1 MELSNRIYLWPEW
14 TNYDWYFNRR
24 LA

>member
-1 MELSNRIYLWPEW
+1 MELSNRICLWPEW
-14 TNYDWYFNRR
+14 TNHDWHFNRR

>member
-1 MELSNRIYLWPEW
+1 MELSNRICLWSEW
-14 TNYDWYFNRR
+14 TNHGWYFNRW

>member
-1 MELSNRIYLWPEW
+1 MELSNRICLWPEW
-14 TNYDWYFNRR
+14 TNHGWYFNHR

>member
-1 MELSNRIYLWPEW
+1 MELSKRICLWPEW
-14 TNYDWYFNRR
+14 TNHSWHFNCR